1 MTDDQQRARELLA
14 MCLDEWGF
22 PTEASNVRE
31 GKDLESYECDLRL
44 LQQLRVFGLLRYPQ
58 EASDA

>member
-1 MTDDQQRARELLA
+1 

-22 PTEASNVRE
+22 PTEASNVRDGE
-31 GKDLESYECDLRL
+31 DLDSYECDLRL